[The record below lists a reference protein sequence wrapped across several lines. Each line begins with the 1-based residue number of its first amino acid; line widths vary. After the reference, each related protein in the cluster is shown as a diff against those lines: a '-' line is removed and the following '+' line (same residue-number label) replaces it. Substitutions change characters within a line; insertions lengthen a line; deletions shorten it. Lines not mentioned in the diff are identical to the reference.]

1 MSAPTGPAGREQ
13 GAAGGLGR
21 LLSPRSAVFI
31 GGDPAERAI
40 KMCDR
45 LGYEGEAWPVN
56 PTRERMAGRAVFR
69 SLADLPSPP
78 DAAFVAVDRF
88 QTVRAVRE
96 LAELGCGGAV
106 LYASGFAEAGAEG
119 AALQAALTD
128 GHDMPLIGPN
138 CYGLINAVSGA
149 ALWPDVHGCRRVRRG
164 PALIAQSGNIALNLT
179 MNRRGVD
186 FSYVASLG
194 NQASAAAEHLL
205 EHFAAA
211 PEVTAVGVHLESIA
225 DPPRFARALLACRES
240 RTPVA
245 VLKTGRTAAAE
256 LITASHTAA
265 LAGPAAAYDGF
276 FDRFG
281 AVRADTLPEM
291 MAALAVLERLGPLPG
306 NRLVSLSCSGGEAAL
321 AADSAARYDVTFE
334 PFAEGHAR
342 RIKDTLSDLVAIT
355 NPLDY
360 HTFIWGDEAALRRC
374 FTAVLDGPADA
385 GMLILDW
392 PDENNDDSAW
402 WPTLNAWADASAA
415 TGTPAAVAAGLAEN
429 LPVRVREHLTERGL
443 AAAFSIDEAL
453 FGLAA
458 AARVGGWFAQDP
470 PPLPLPAG
478 EAPSAVSVL
487 DEPEAKQILR
497 EAGMSVPEGMVAGG
511 TAGAAEAA
519 ARLGFPLVVKQVGAA
534 HKTERGGVVLDIAD
548 EGQLRR
554 VLDRLAGEGG
564 RALVE
569 RQITGGAA
577 ELLVAARRERPL
589 GITLTLGAGGIL
601 AELLAD
607 AVTLPAPV
615 TVEEAEEA
623 LAGLRVGRLLAGFRG
638 RPAGDARAAAEAAV
652 RLVEL
657 VASRPDIAE
666 AEVNPLLVT
675 ADGAWA
681 VDALITRAGR

>member
-1 MSAPTGPAGREQ
+1 MTGR
-13 GAAGGLGR
+13 LGR

-31 GGDPAERAI
+31 GGGPAERAI
-40 KMCDR
+40 QMCDR

-56 PTRERMAGRAVFR
+56 PTRGRMAGRPVFR
-69 SLADLPSPP
+69 SLAELPRPP

-88 QTVRAVRE
+88 QTVREVRE
-96 LAELGCGGAV
+96 LAEMGCGGAV

-119 AALQAALTD
+119 AALQEELTD

-149 ALWPDVHGCRRVRRG
+149 ALWPDGHGCRRVRRG

-186 FSYVASLG
+186 FSYVVSLG
-194 NQASAAAEHLL
+194 NQASTAIEHLL

-240 RTPVA
+240 RTPVT

-256 LITASHTAA
+256 MITASHTAA
-265 LAGPAAAYDGF
+265 LAGPAAAYDAF
-276 FDRFG
+276 FDRYG
-281 AVRADTLPEM
+281 AVRADTLPEL
-291 MAALAVLERLGPLPG
+291 MAALAVLEQLGPLPG

-321 AADSAARYDVTFE
+321 AADRAARYDVVFE
-334 PFAEGHAR
+334 PFADGHAR

-360 HTFIWGDEAALRRC
+360 HTFIWGDQAALRRC
-374 FTAVLDGPADA
+374 FTAALDGPADA

-392 PDENNDDSAW
+392 PDENNDDSDW
-402 WPTLNAWADASAA
+402 WPTLNAWAEASAA

-429 LPVRVREHLTERGL
+429 LPDRVREHLTERGL
-443 AAAFSIDEAL
+443 AAAFSIDEAM

-458 AARVGGWFAQDP
+458 AARVGGWLAQDP
-470 PPLPLPAG
+470 PPPPMPAG
-478 EAPSAVSVL
+478 EAPSAVAVL

-497 EAGMSVPEGMVAGG
+497 EAGFSVPEGITVGG
-511 TAGAAEAA
+511 AEGAEAA

-534 HKTERGGVVLDIAD
+534 HKTERGGVELDITD
-548 EGQLRR
+548 REQLRR
-554 VLDRLAGEGG
+554 ALDRMAGEGG
-564 RALVE
+564 RVLAE
-569 RQITGGAA
+569 RQITGGVA
-577 ELLVAARRERPL
+577 ELLVTARRERPL
-589 GITLTLGAGGIL
+589 GITLTLGAGGTL

-607 AVTLPAPV
+607 TVTLLAPV
-615 TVEEAEEA
+615 TVEEAERA
-623 LAGLRVGRLLAGFRG
+623 LAGLRAGSLLAGFRG
-638 RPAGDARAAAEAAV
+638 RQAGNGRAAAEAAV

-657 VASRPDIAE
+657 VSSRPDIVE

-681 VDALITRAGR
+681 ADALITRSV